1 MALTIER
8 EAAQTPAGLTDE
20 MDAWQAAS
28 NTSLANLLGLVVEYD
43 RQELWAADGATS
55 MAAWLTFQYGL
66 TPRSAK
72 DWMEVAHGLV
82 DLPGVRAEFAEGRLS
97 FDQVKSVCRLAD
109 RETDQHWAN
118 EASKHS
124 ASRLEVMARRKRE
137 ITAAESNEAHRQRFL
152 RMRWDTD
159 NRLLRYRG
167 CLPEEQGAI
176 FEAAINR
183 LVDQMGKDPLTGV
196 YSDFDTRAADALVQL
211 ASQSLGS
218 DSDPDRATVV
228 VHVSAEALAR
238 GVGSG
243 EVENGPGLSIE
254 TVRRLRCDGRVEVV
268 AENSNGVIV
277 GIGRASRTIPA
288 WMARSL
294 RRRDQGCRFPGCHRR
309 RWVHGHHM
317 NYWSNGGCTDLDNL
331 ISLCQFHH
339 RMVHEEGWKVEGNP
353 NGPVIWIRPDGRQFH
368 HVQK

>member
-1 MALTIER
+1 
-8 EAAQTPAGLTDE
+8 
-20 MDAWQAAS
+20 
-28 NTSLANLLGLVVEYD
+28 
-43 RQELWAADGATS
+43 
-55 MAAWLTFQYGL
+55 
-66 TPRSAK
+66 
-72 DWMEVAHGLV
+72 
-82 DLPGVRAEFAEGRLS
+82 
-97 FDQVKSVCRLAD
+97 
-109 RETDQHWAN
+109 
-118 EASKHS
+118 
-124 ASRLEVMARRKRE
+124 MARRKRE

-152 RMRWDTD
+152 RMRWDAD

-167 CLPEEQGAI
+167 CLPEEQGAL

-196 YSDFDTRAADALVQL
+196 YNDFDTRAADALVQL

-254 TVRRLRCDGRVEVV
+254 TVRRLCCDGRVEVV

-317 NYWSNGGCTDLDNL
+317 NYWSSGGRTDLDNL

-339 RMVHEEGWKVEGNP
+339 RMVHEEGWKIEGNP
-353 NGPVIWIRPDGRQFH
+353 NGPVVWIRPDGRQFQ
-368 HVQK
+368 HVQE

>member
-1 MALTIER
+1 MALTIEK
-8 EAAQTPAGLTDE
+8 EAAPTPAGLIDE

-28 NTSLANLLGLVVEYD
+28 NTSLANLLGLAVEYD

-55 MAAWLTFQYGL
+55 MAAWLTLQFGL

-72 DWMEVAHGLV
+72 DWMEVARGLV
-82 DLPGVRAEFAEGRLS
+82 DLPAVRAEFAEGRLS
-97 FDQVKSVCRLAD
+97 FDQVKFVCRLAD
-109 RETDQHWAN
+109 RETDEHWAN

-137 ITAAESNEAHRQRFL
+137 ITVAASNEAHRQRFL
-152 RMRWDTD
+152 RMRWDSD

-167 CLPEEQGAI
+167 CLPEEQGAL

-228 VHVSAEALAR
+228 VHVSAEAMAR

-254 TVRRLRCDGRVEVV
+254 TVRRLSCDGRVEVV

-317 NYWSNGGCTDLDNL
+317 NYWSNGGLTDLDNL

-339 RMVHEEGWKVEGNP
+339 RMVHEEGWKIEGNP
-353 NGPVIWIRPDGRQFH
+353 NGPVVWIRPDERQFH